1 MVLFV
6 FCKLTLQ
13 NVSFVFL
20 FESLKNVS
28 CMVSNFHME
37 LINLKLELNNFT
49 YVYLLQVFHRVMK
62 LHDTSEVAITSL
74 VCNWILVVSPM
85 RKQIS

>member
-1 MVLFV
+1 
-6 FCKLTLQ
+6 
-13 NVSFVFL
+13 
-20 FESLKNVS
+20 
-28 CMVSNFHME
+28 ME
-37 LINLKLELNNFT
+37 LINLKLEFAVT

>member
-20 FESLKNVS
+20 FENLKNVS
-28 CMVSNFHME
+28 CMLSNFHME
-37 LINLKLELNNFT
+37 LINLKLEFAVT